1 MYYVNTI
8 ITKTAQWKRL
18 IDKATIAHF
27 WEDFLEE
34 NSNDILYGYCKKVV
48 HEMDIFYEWKLE
60 SMLAYLNYLLV
71 YSKNHT
77 IHTF

>member
-34 NSNDILYGYCKKVV
+34 NSNDI
-48 HEMDIFYEWKLE
+48 
-60 SMLAYLNYLLV
+60 STAYMTTVWIL
-71 YSKNHT
+71 
-77 IHTF
+77 